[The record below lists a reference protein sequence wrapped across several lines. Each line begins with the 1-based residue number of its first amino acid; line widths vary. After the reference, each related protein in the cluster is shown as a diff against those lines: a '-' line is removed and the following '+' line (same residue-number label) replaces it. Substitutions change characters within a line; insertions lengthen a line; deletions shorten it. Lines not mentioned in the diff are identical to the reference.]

1 MWYALESTENKRKLL
16 EIFQFSIKYGNE
28 VEKIYKPDVKEKI
41 EMVEKKRKLVKA
53 KRNAILEHKN
63 LVGRKKEKV

>member
-1 MWYALESTENKRKLL
+1 M
-16 EIFQFSIKYGNE
+16 
-28 VEKIYKPDVKEKI
+28 EKIYKPDVKEKI